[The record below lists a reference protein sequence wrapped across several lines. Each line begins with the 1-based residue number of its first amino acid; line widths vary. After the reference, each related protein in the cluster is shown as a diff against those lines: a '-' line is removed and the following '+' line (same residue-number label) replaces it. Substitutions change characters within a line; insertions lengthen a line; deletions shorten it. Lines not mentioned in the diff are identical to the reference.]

1 MGFKIIDVIKLQER
15 RNVQTE
21 LLRQSIRNSQKMRAL
36 KEIDVTT
43 ASENASRL
51 SNNVTGGNWNP
62 AFTDEMVEG
71 AKPTLS
77 DVVEIVNRLSRDAG
91 FLRLA
96 ASDASAA
103 HALNTIAGLSN
114 DPAFQRSLAFA
125 HKVRVLKCLLFIPQ
139 LS

>member
-1 MGFKIIDVIKLQER
+1 
-15 RNVQTE
+15 
-21 LLRQSIRNSQKMRAL
+21 MRAL
-36 KEIDVTT
+36 KEIDVTV
-43 ASENASRL
+43 AAENASRL
-51 SNNVTGGNWNP
+51 SNNVTGNWNP

-96 ASDASAA
+96 SSDANAA

-125 HKVRVLKCLLFIPQ
+125 HKVRTGSKISRQNLKVCDI
-139 LS
+139 